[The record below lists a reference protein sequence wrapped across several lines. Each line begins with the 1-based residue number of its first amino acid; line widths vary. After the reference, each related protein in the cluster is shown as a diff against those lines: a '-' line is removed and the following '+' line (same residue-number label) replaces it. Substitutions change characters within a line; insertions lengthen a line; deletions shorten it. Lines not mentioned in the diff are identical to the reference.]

1 MKDFVALGIFVV
13 AALAAIV
20 IAPIWMITQT
30 TIDRLSRAPLQR

>member
-13 AALAAIV
+13 AALTAIV

-30 TIDRLSRAPLQR
+30 TIDWLSRAPLQR